1 MRKWGYC
8 VGAVALAVWTDAR
21 AQDAG
26 NVDNED
32 DVTKLER
39 IVVTANRTPT
49 EKSQVGS
56 TVEQV
61 TSEEIE
67 EKSLPS
73 IGDYLNLL
81 PGIAISSG
89 GGIGSEAGLAV
100 RGMPRRYVKTLY
112 NGIDIADPTQTQV
125 QTSYQYLLTGG
136 ADSIEVLK
144 GSQSTL
150 YGSDAIAGVI
160 SVSTLGSIDP
170 GVRHFLDTEAGSF
183 GMARGRYGLQAAS
196 EASALALNVTGLRT
210 DGISAADE
218 NDGNTERDGFE
229 DVLLDVNVEHR
240 FSDAF
245 SVFGSALYIDARA
258 EYDDDFPVVQDNWF
272 NHNLT
277 EQLAG
282 RTGFNLDLMDGR
294 LKNTFSVQGFKIDRG
309 IRSVSTFGPYDA
321 DFEGT
326 RVKTDYQGSFEATE
340 RILFQYGLDHER
352 QNARTSDDFA
362 ETDDSFSITGVWA
375 QSVVEPVDNLILTG
389 GLRHDE
395 HSEFGGHT
403 TYRGTA
409 AYLFDAT
416 ATRLHSSFGTG
427 FRAPSLYELYA
438 PFYGDS
444 SLRPET
450 SVSFDFGVG
459 QEFLDGRL
467 VTDLTYFMIDVD
479 DLIEFDTAASRYRQ
493 VPGTTRSRGVEA
505 SLDFAVTDGLRLGGS
520 YTYTDSKTEGGE
532 RMVQIPRHAIVLSAA
547 WLPDEQWTVSGDVKF
562 AVDTVDTGDVE
573 LDDYVLVNAK
583 VAYRYNENVEVYVRG
598 ENLLDQQYQTVAG
611 YGTPG
616 LSVFTGIEA
625 RF

>member
-1 MRKWGYC
+1 MRKWLFC
-8 VGAVALAVWTDAR
+8 AGAVALAVSGNAW
-21 AQDAG
+21 AQDANSVG
-26 NVDNED
+26 ND
-32 DVTKLER
+32 DVTELER

-61 TSEEIE
+61 TLEEIE

-73 IGDYLNLL
+73 IVDYLKLL
-81 PGIAISSG
+81 PGVSTSSG
-89 GGIGSEAGLAV
+89 GGIGSEGGLTV

-160 SVSTLGSIDP
+160 GISTLGGIDP
-170 GVRHFLDTEAGSF
+170 GVRHFLDAEVGSF
-183 GMARGRYGLQAAS
+183 GTVRGRYGLQAAS
-196 EASALALNVTGLRT
+196 ESSELALNVTGLRT

-218 NDGNTERDGFE
+218 NAGNSERDGFE
-229 DVLLDVNVEHR
+229 DIMLDINAEHR
-240 FSDAF
+240 FSEAF

-258 EYDDDFPVVQDNWF
+258 EYDDDFPVVQDNPF

-294 LKNTFSVQGFKIDRG
+294 LKNTFSVQGFNVDRG
-309 IRSVSTFGPYDA
+309 IRSVSMFGPYDA

-326 RVKTDYQGSFEATE
+326 RVKTDYQGSFEATQ

-352 QNARTSDDFA
+352 QDARSADDFA
-362 ETDDSFSITGVWA
+362 ETDDSFSMTGAWA
-375 QSVVEPVDNLILTG
+375 QTVVEPVDNLFLTG
-389 GLRHDE
+389 GLRHDD

-409 AYLFDAT
+409 AYRFDAT

-438 PFYGDS
+438 PFFGDT
-444 SLRPET
+444 SLQPET
-450 SVSFDFGVG
+450 SISFDVGVG

-467 VTDLTYFMIDVD
+467 VTDLTYFMIDID

-493 VPGTTRSRGVEA
+493 VPGTTQSRGVEA
-505 SLDFAVTDGLRLGGS
+505 SLDYAVTDEFRLGGS
-520 YTYTDSKTEGGE
+520 YTYTDSKTEAGE
-532 RMVQIPRHAIVLSAA
+532 RMVHVPRHAIVVSAA
-547 WLPDEQWTVSGDVKF
+547 WQPHEQWTVSGDAKF
-562 AVDTVDTGDVE
+562 VVDTVDTEGVA

-583 VAYRYNENVEVYVRG
+583 LGYRYNENTEFYVRG
-598 ENLLDQQYQTVAG
+598 ENLLDQDYQTVAG

-616 LSVFTGIEA
+616 LSVFTGVKA

>member
-1 MRKWGYC
+1 MRKWLYGF
-8 VGAVALAVWTDAR
+8 GAIALAISGNAR
-21 AQDAG
+21 AEDAAAG
-26 NVDNED
+26 D
-32 DVTKLER
+32 DDGATELEQ

-49 EKSQVGS
+49 EESAVGS
-56 TVEQV
+56 TVERV
-61 TSEEIE
+61 TEEEIE
-67 EKSLPS
+67 EKSLPTVV
-73 IGDYLNLL
+73 DYLNLL
-81 PGIAISSG
+81 PGIAVNSG
-89 GGIGSEAGLAV
+89 GGIGSEGGLAI

-112 NGIDIADPTQTQV
+112 NGMDIADPTQTQV
-125 QTSYQYLLTGG
+125 QTAYQYLMTGG

-150 YGSDAIAGVI
+150 YGSEAIAGVI
-160 SVSTLGSIDP
+160 SISTLG
-170 GVRHFLDTEAGSF
+170 GVDLGVHHALDAEAGSF
-183 GMARGRYGLQAAS
+183 GTVRGRYGLQAAS
-196 EASALALNVTGLRT
+196 ESSELALNVTGLRT
-210 DGISAADE
+210 DGISAAD
-218 NDGNTERDGFE
+218 DSAGNTERDGFE
-229 DVLLDVNVEHR
+229 NVMLDVNVQHR
-240 FSDAF
+240 ISDAF

-258 EYDDDFPVVQDNWF
+258 EYDDDFPVVQDNPF

-309 IRSVSTFGPYDA
+309 IRSVSMFGPYDA

-326 RVKTDYQGSFEATE
+326 RMKADYQGSFEATE
-340 RILFQYGLDHER
+340 RVLFQYGLDHER
-352 QNARTSDDFA
+352 QNARSADDFA
-362 ETDDSFSITGVWA
+362 ETDDSFSMTGVWA
-375 QSVVEPVDNLILTG
+375 QSVVEPIDNLVLTG

-403 TYRGTA
+403 TYRATA

-438 PFYGDS
+438 PIFGDT

-450 SVSFDFGVG
+450 SISFDAGVG

-467 VTDLTYFMIDVD
+467 VTDLTYFMIDID

-493 VPGTTRSRGVEA
+493 VPGTTRSRGIEA
-505 SLDFAVTDGLRLGGS
+505 SLDYAVTEDVRVGGS
-520 YTYTDSKTEGGE
+520 YTYTDSKTEDGQP
-532 RMVQIPRHAIVLSAA
+532 MTHVPRHAIVLSAA
-547 WLPDEQWTVSGDVKF
+547 WRPDERWTVSGNAKF
-562 AVDTVDTGDVE
+562 AIDTVDTGGVE

-583 VAYRYNENVEVYVRG
+583 VGYLYNEKTEFYVRG
-598 ENLLDQQYQTVAG
+598 ENLLDQDYQTVAG

-616 LSVFTGIEA
+616 LSVFTGVKT

>member
-1 MRKWGYC
+1 MWKWFYC
-8 VGAVALAVWTDAR
+8 AGAVVLAVSGNVQ

-26 NVDNED
+26 DAD
-32 DVTKLER
+32 DGDGVTALER
-39 IVVTANRTPT
+39 LVVTANRTPT
-49 EKSQVGS
+49 EKSRVGS

-61 TSEEIE
+61 AKEEIE
-67 EKSLPS
+67 QRSLPS
-73 IGDYLNLL
+73 IVDYLNLL
-81 PGIAISSG
+81 PGISASSG
-89 GGIGSEAGLAV
+89 GGIGSDGGLAI

-136 ADSIEVLK
+136 ADRIEVLK

-160 SVSTLGSIDP
+160 SISTLGGIES
-170 GVRHFLDTEAGSF
+170 GVRHAIDAEAGSF
-183 GMARGRYGLQAAS
+183 GTARGRYGLQAAS
-196 EASALALNVTGLRT
+196 ESSDLALNVTGLHT
-210 DGISAADE
+210 DGISSADE
-218 NDGNTERDGFE
+218 NAGNTERDGFE
-229 DVLLDVNVEHR
+229 DVMLDINAEHR

-245 SVFGSALYIDARA
+245 SVFGSALHIDARA
-258 EYDDDFPVVQDNWF
+258 EYDDDFPVVQDNPF

-282 RTGFNLDLMDGR
+282 RAGFNLDLMDGR
-294 LKNTFSVQGFKIDRG
+294 LKNTFSAQGFKIERG

-321 DFEGT
+321 DFVGA
-326 RVKTDYQGSFEATE
+326 RAKADYQGSFEATD

-352 QNARTSDDFA
+352 QNAETSDDFA
-362 ETDDSFSITGVWA
+362 ETDDSFSLTGVWA
-375 QSVVEPVDNLILTG
+375 QSVVEPVDNLFLTG
-389 GLRHDE
+389 GFRHDE

-403 TYRGTA
+403 TYRGTG
-409 AYLFDAT
+409 AYVFDAT
-416 ATRLHSSFGTG
+416 GTRLHSSFGTG

-438 PFYGDS
+438 PFYGDF
-444 SLRPET
+444 SLQPET
-450 SVSFDFGVG
+450 GISFDLGVG

-467 VTDLTYFMIDVD
+467 AADLTYFMIDID
-479 DLIEFDTAASRYRQ
+479 DLIEFDTGESRYRQ

-505 SLDFAVTDGLRLGGS
+505 SFTFEATDEVRLGGS
-520 YTYTDSKTEGGE
+520 YTYTDSKTETGE
-532 RMVQIPRHAIVLSAA
+532 RSVQVPRHAVVLSAA
-547 WLPDEQWTVSGDVKF
+547 WRPDEQWTLSGDAKF
-562 AVDTVDTGDVE
+562 VVDTVDTGNVE

-583 VAYRYNENVEVYVRG
+583 LGYRYNENTEFYVRG

-616 LSVFTGIEA
+616 LSVFTGVKA

>member
-1 MRKWGYC
+1 MRKWLFC
-8 VGAVALAVWTDAR
+8 AGAVALAVSGNAW
-21 AQDAG
+21 AQDANSVG
-26 NVDNED
+26 ND
-32 DVTKLER
+32 DVTELER

-61 TSEEIE
+61 TPEEIE

-73 IGDYLNLL
+73 IVDYLNLL
-81 PGIAISSG
+81 PGIAINSG
-89 GGIGSEAGLAV
+89 GGIGSDGGLAV

-160 SVSTLGSIDP
+160 GISTLG
-170 GVRHFLDTEAGSF
+170 GVEMGVHHAVDAEAGSF
-183 GMARGRYGLQAAS
+183 GTMRGRYGLQAAS
-196 EASALALNVTGLRT
+196 ASSELALNVTGLRT

-218 NDGNTERDGFE
+218 NAGNTERDGF
-229 DVLLDVNVEHR
+229 DDAMLDINAEHR
-240 FSDAF
+240 FSEAF

-258 EYDDDFPVVQDNWF
+258 EYDDDFPLVQDNPF

-277 EQLAG
+277 ENLAG

-294 LKNTFSVQGFKIDRG
+294 LKNTFSVQGFNVDRG
-309 IRSVSTFGPYDA
+309 IRSVSMFGPYDA

-326 RVKTDYQGSFEATE
+326 RVKTDYQGSFEATQ

-352 QNARTSDDFA
+352 QDARSADDFA
-362 ETDDSFSITGVWA
+362 ETDDAFSMTGAWA
-375 QSVVEPVDNLILTG
+375 QAVVEPVDNLFLTG
-389 GLRHDE
+389 GLRHDD

-409 AYLFDAT
+409 AYLLDAT

-438 PFYGDS
+438 PFFSDT
-444 SLRPET
+444 SLQPET
-450 SVSFDFGVG
+450 SISFDVGVG

-467 VTDLTYFMIDVD
+467 VTDLTYFMIDID

-493 VPGTTRSRGVEA
+493 VSGTTRSRGVEV
-505 SLDFAVTDGLRLGGS
+505 SLDFAVTDEIRLGGS
-520 YTYTDSKTEGGE
+520 YTFTDSKTEGGE
-532 RMVQIPRHAIVLSAA
+532 RMVHVPRHAIVVSAA
-547 WLPDEQWTVSGDVKF
+547 WQPHEQWTVSGDAKF
-562 AVDTVDTGDVE
+562 VVDTVDTEGVA

-583 VAYRYNENVEVYVRG
+583 LGYRYNENTEFYVRG
-598 ENLLDQQYQTVAG
+598 ENLLDQDYQTVAG
-611 YGTPG
+611 YGTPS
-616 LSVFTGIEA
+616 LSVFTGVKA